1 MVGDVLESAPL
12 TAYPFLTSKP
22 FNQKVLLL
30 LVLYIIL

>member
-1 MVGDVLESAPL
+1 MVGDVFGSTELI
-12 TAYPFLTSKP
+12 AYPFLTFKP